1 MTLNLIARLMGTMVN
16 LFLSFII
23 KVLICLRISRINIII
38 IIATSLPNTNIVS
51 HPIIASTFRNLLNC
65 SETGLVNFQNVT
77 VLLMVRG
84 CSADTPVPGLGE
96 DQEIDLTENG

>member
-1 MTLNLIARLMGTMVN
+1 MPLDINATWIC
-16 LFLSFII
+16 IY
-23 KVLICLRISRINIII
+23 VLTHLRILRINIII
-38 IIATSLPNTNIVS
+38 IIIIIIIIALPNTNIVC
-51 HPIIASTFRNLLNC
+51 HPIIASTFRNPLNC

-84 CSADTPVPGLGE
+84 CSADTPVPGLGD